1 MSAHPPTPRVG
12 DPAPAIDAGTTRGGR
27 FVLSE
32 QRGRWVV
39 VFFYVRAN
47 TPG

>member
-1 MSAHPPTPRVG
+1 MPSPGEVAPPIK
-12 DPAPAIDAGTTRGGR
+12 AAITGGGE
-27 FVLSE
+27 FDLAA
-32 QRGRWVV
+32 QKGRWVV

>member
-1 MSAHPPTPRVG
+1 MPSVG
-12 DPAPAIDAGTTRGGR
+12 DRAPEIAADTTGGGR

-32 QRGRWVV
+32 QHGMWVV